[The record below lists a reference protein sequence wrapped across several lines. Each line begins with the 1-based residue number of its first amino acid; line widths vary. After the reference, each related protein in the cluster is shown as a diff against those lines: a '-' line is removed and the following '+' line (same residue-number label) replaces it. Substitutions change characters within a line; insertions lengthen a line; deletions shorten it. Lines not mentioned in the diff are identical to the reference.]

1 MADLIVAGAGMAGL
15 VAAARAREVGASVVI
30 LEKGDRPGGSFLL
43 SSGFI
48 WRYGDWERF
57 RDECPGG
64 DPKLQRLVYERL
76 DDDLAWLESLG
87 VSVLARETGNP
98 ITAGARVDPVQAI
111 EALARRAGEI
121 RLGEPLNDLPGET
134 PIVLATGGFQ
144 GDRELVRRY
153 VTPEADSLLLRASP
167 WSTGDGLGLAL
178 ERGASLTDG
187 MHEFYGRNLAAA
199 PQMSTDSF
207 IRLQQLYAL
216 HTDAIV
222 NERGEHFVSNHWAE
236 IDVVQWTARQ
246 PGARAWYHVAESAL
260 GRRVRDRTVGEMI
273 EAARAAGAPVERR
286 DGKVVV
292 EVAAAITTTL
302 GGIKI
307 DERARA
313 ADGLFA
319 AGTDAGGISTGG
331 YSSGLAAALVFAR
344 IAAEQALTAG

>member
-1 MADLIVAGAGMAGL
+1 MAGL
-15 VAAARAREVGASVVI
+15 VAAARARELGASVVV
-30 LEKGDRPGGSFLL
+30 LEKGDRAGGSFLL

-48 WRYGDWERF
+48 WRYRDWERF
-57 RDECPGG
+57 REECPKG

-76 DDDLAWLESLG
+76 DDDLAWLESVG

-98 ITAGARVDPVQAI
+98 ITAGVQVDPVQAI

-134 PIVLATGGFQ
+134 PIILATGGFQ
-144 GDRELVRRY
+144 GNRELVRRY
-153 VTPEADSLLLRASP
+153 VTPEADSLLLRANE
-167 WSTGDGLGLAL
+167 WSTGDGLAFAL
-178 ERGASLTDG
+178 ERGASLTEG
-187 MHEFYGRNLAAA
+187 MDELFGRNLAAA
-199 PQMSTDSF
+199 PQISADKF
-207 IRLQQLYAL
+207 IHLQQLYAL
-216 HTDAIV
+216 HADAIV
-222 NERGEHFVSNHWAE
+222 NGRGEHFVSNHWAE

-260 GRRVRDRTVGEMI
+260 GWRVRDRTVGEMI

-286 DGKVVV
+286 DGKVIV

-302 GGIKI
+302 GGIRT

-313 ADGLFA
+313 ADGLFV

-331 YSSGLAAALVFAR
+331 YSSGLAAALVFGR
-344 IAAEQALTAG
+344 IATEQALTAG